1 MRRGGKRRRVKH
13 TDELM
18 RQSSKRAR
26 DEKGTEREDGR
37 ERSRCVLKITRKR
50 IRRRKR
56 KRKRDE

>member
-18 RQSSKRAR
+18 RQSSER